1 MNCKQLL
8 SCAQEH
14 PGADPSSRFE
24 KAEISSHL
32 AACTECARVMKEHQQ
47 VAETLQLVQDP
58 DCKPPM
64 ALDAAV
70 IANYRRQM
78 SESKRAIPLVST
90 RDFRPLA
97 ILAWSVAAAALV
109 FAAILFFH
117 PRREITKI
125 AVPPSEIRTRSRPGQ
140 IAQKPATTKD
150 ATVQTRTVAARN
162 KSSRRSASSEPRDLP
177 QEAFRSLM
185 YCDELSCSDAM
196 EMIRLQLPASF
207 VTRPMPGL
215 APANGVVTA
224 DVLVGPDGI
233 ARGIRIEE

>member
-58 DCKPPM
+58 DCKPST

-78 SESKRAIPLVST
+78 WESKRVIPRVSA
-90 RDFRPLA
+90 RKFGPLT

-109 FAAILFFH
+109 CAVILFY

-125 AVPPSEIRTRSRPGQ
+125 AVPSSEIRTQSRSGQ

-150 ATVQTRTVAARN
+150 ATAQTRNVAVRN
-162 KSSRRSASSEPRDLP
+162 KRSRHSASSELRALP

-207 VTRPMPGL
+207 VTRPMSGSTS
-215 APANGVVTA
+215 ANGVVTA